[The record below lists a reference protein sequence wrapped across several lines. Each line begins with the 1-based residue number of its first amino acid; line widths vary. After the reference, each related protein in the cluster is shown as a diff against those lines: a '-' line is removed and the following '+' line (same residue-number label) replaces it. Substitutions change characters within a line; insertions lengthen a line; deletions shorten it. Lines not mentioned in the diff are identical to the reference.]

1 MNLAFL
7 TVPIYK
13 IVYDRS
19 NCIGVSSCA
28 LLAEKFWKMNE
39 DTKADLVGAKQVKE
53 GMWELKID
61 EKDLHENKEAARNCP
76 VGVIKIFD
84 EKGKEVSP

>member
-1 MNLAFL
+1 M
-7 TVPIYK
+7 PKYK

-28 LLAEKFWKMNE
+28 ILAEEFWKMNT
-39 DTKADLVGAKQVKE
+39 DNKADLVHGKE
-53 GMWELKID
+53 KNKGIWELEIE
-61 EKDLHENKEAARNCP
+61 EKDLNKNKEAARNCP

-84 EKGKEVSP
+84 EKGKVILS